1 MSSVGSWMPGG
12 SCVAQ
17 ACGIDSARP
26 PASSRHEGGTT
37 VQLYGQEAEMAAT
50 ARLEFRLPDESKAR
64 MERAAEIARVP
75 LSDFVRTA
83 AEERTEQ
90 VLREHDATITVPA
103 AFFDDLLAAL
113 DAPAQA
119 DENLAA
125 AFQRSRDLVT
135 RR

>member
-1 MSSVGSWMPGG
+1 M
-12 SCVAQ
+12 
-17 ACGIDSARP
+17 
-26 PASSRHEGGTT
+26 T
-37 VQLYGQEAEMAAT
+37 AT

-75 LSDFVRTA
+75 LSEFVRTA
-83 AEERTEQ
+83 AEDRTEQ
-90 VLREHDATITVPA
+90 ILREHDATITVPA

-119 DENLAA
+119 NENLAT
-125 AFQRSRDLVT
+125 AFQRSGDLVT

>member
-1 MSSVGSWMPGG
+1 M
-12 SCVAQ
+12 
-17 ACGIDSARP
+17 
-26 PASSRHEGGTT
+26 AS
-37 VQLYGQEAEMAAT
+37 T

-64 MERAAEIARVP
+64 MERAAEIAQVP

-90 VLREHDATITVPA
+90 VLREHDSTVTVPA
-103 AFFDDLLAAL
+103 AFFDELLTAL

-119 DENLAA
+119 DERLVA
-125 AFQRSRDLVT
+125 AFRRGRGLVA